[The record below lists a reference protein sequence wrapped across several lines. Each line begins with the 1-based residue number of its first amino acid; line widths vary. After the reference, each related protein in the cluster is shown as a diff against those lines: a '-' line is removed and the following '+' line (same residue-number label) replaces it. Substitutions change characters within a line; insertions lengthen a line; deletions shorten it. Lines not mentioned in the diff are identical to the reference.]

1 MIRLVALLFETAQ
14 LIKTV
19 RSNVSI
25 PIFISGILA
34 ICGADQ
40 DLSEVCSQL
49 MFIKVQ
55 LPGTMMAQFD
65 QAAKE
70 PESST
75 L

>member
-1 MIRLVALLFETAQ
+1 MFLSVL
-14 LIKTV
+14 
-19 RSNVSI
+19 
-25 PIFISGILA
+25 GILA

-55 LPGTMMAQFD
+55 LPGNIAQFE

>member
-1 MIRLVALLFETAQ
+1 MKPIRSSVC
-14 LIKTV
+14 
-19 RSNVSI
+19 I
-25 PIFISGILA
+25 PIVISGILA

-40 DLSEVCSQL
+40 DLSEVCNQL